1 MSETINI
8 FWPGDY
14 RDMPN
19 QTALPM
25 LTEATVQLEKS
36 LDRLGRKYRRVE
48 GFMTKPHEAIEKL
61 GQLDGPIIGL
71 YTHWVYGPHTVDG
84 VIGRD
89 NPLLMVSNFS
99 GKWPGLV
106 GLLNTG
112 ACLAAE
118 GRKTSRLWTDAT
130 DWSKDEAFLER
141 LEEWCEKGALS
152 YDTASIRPAPPIS
165 EPAAKIAEGVH
176 AEMKRR
182 RPIALMLGDTSMG
195 MTNGYFGARLLHRL
209 GFAEHKVDQAWII
222 DYGKRVSDKRI
233 DDALAFVN
241 AKGIEFHYGVAGAE
255 DFDANSTREQL
266 RDYLA
271 VLDLVDE
278 FKADCVG
285 WQYQLGLIK
294 LRPPSDFAE
303 GLLNSTC
310 RPEGNGDTIVD
321 STEAD
326 QGNLLPMEMMKRLLK
341 AKGLHQSVAFHDVRW
356 GGQHDGRFLWLLL
369 NSGSA
374 GAYAFSHDPDSLKGV
389 HSWRQTAQYFPVPG
403 GTFTGASL
411 AGKITWSRAWLDDG
425 EPVMDIGKGEV
436 VELPKEKLAEWWNGS
451 NPEWPIMT
459 ADLGIGRDTLMAHYM
474 SNHVAVSYG
483 DILEEMA
490 ALSKLCGYRVRYL
503 AD

>member
-1 MSETINI
+1 MSDTINI

-25 LTEATVQLEKS
+25 LEEANAQLERS
-36 LDRLGRKYRRVE
+36 LDRLGRKHRRVG
-48 GFMTKPHEAIEKL
+48 GFLTRPHEAIETL
-61 GQLDGPIIGL
+61 ANLDGPLIGL

-84 VIGRD
+84 VIGND

-99 GKWPGLV
+99 GLWPGLV
-106 GLLNTG
+106 GLLNTS

-118 GRKTSRLWTDAT
+118 GRRASRIWTDSQSWT
-130 DWSKDEAFLER
+130 DDRAFMER
-141 LEEWCEKGALS
+141 LETWCDTGTVD
-152 YDTASIRPAPPIS
+152 YDRGSIRTAPQAS
-165 EPAAKIAEGVH
+165 PAAAGIARAVH
-176 AEMKRR
+176 DEMSRR

-195 MTNGYFGARLLHRL
+195 MTNGYFGPRLLHKL
-209 GFAEHKVDQAWII
+209 GFTEHKVDQAWII
-222 DYGKRVSDKRI
+222 DYGEQVSDRRI
-233 DDALAFVN
+233 EEALAFVN
-241 AKGIEFHYGVAGAE
+241 DKGIVFHYGENGAD
-255 DFDANSTREQL
+255 DFDADATREQL

-271 VLDLVDE
+271 ILDLVKE

-294 LRPPSDFAE
+294 RRPPSDFAE
-303 GLLNSTC
+303 GLLNSAC
-310 RPEGNGDTIVD
+310 RPESNGDTIAD
-321 STEAD
+321 ATEAD

-356 GGQHDGRFLWLLL
+356 GGEHDGRFLWVLL

-374 GAYAFSHDPDSLKGV
+374 GAYAFSHDPDTLAGV
-389 HSWRQTAQYFPVPG
+389 HSYRQTQQYFPVPG
-403 GTFTGASL
+403 GTFTGVSL
-411 AGKITWSRAWLDDG
+411 PGAVSWARAWLDNG
-425 EPVMDIGKGEV
+425 EPVMDVGRGAV
-436 VELPKEKLAEWWNGS
+436 VDLPEDKLTAWWNGT
-451 NPEWPIMT
+451 NPDWPIMV

-474 SNHVAVSYG
+474 SNHVAVAYG

-490 ALSKLCGYRVRYL
+490 ELSSLCGYRVRHL